1 MSKMSKFTII
11 FLHSF
16 LSNLKVQYL
25 INLGI
30 VNCLPESH
38 SLYVLLKELAMP
50 LFLLQV
56 IQ

>member
-16 LSNLKVQYL
+16 LSNLKVQNL
-25 INLGI
+25 IYLGI
-30 VNCLPESH
+30 VNCLPEPH
-38 SLYVLLKELAMP
+38 SFYVLLKESAML
-50 LFLLQV
+50 LFLSQV